1 VAAVVQL
8 KEGSDVSAAQLQEH
22 VAARLARFKVP
33 EHVVIR
39 TDPLPRT
46 ASGKVL
52 KRDLRDQISPR

>member
-1 VAAVVQL
+1 
-8 KEGSDVSAAQLQEH
+8 

-33 EHVVIR
+33 EHIVIG

-52 KRDLRDQISPR
+52 KRDLRDQISPRE